1 MQNTGKLK
9 YRLDTGQANLALTQG
24 QFELHKLDLDRLIHI
39 DVKHH
44 LSLLTPCHFLIG
56 RFSPLKKSLINIKTR
71 IQQFW
76 TPIPFHTLIITP
88 TLVINLTL
96 IINLI

>member
-1 MQNTGKLK
+1 MQKIFHRHNALCEGGAAQQKRGELK

-56 RFSPLKKSLINIKTR
+56 RFSPLKFFY
-71 IQQFW
+71 Q
-76 TPIPFHTLIITP
+76 H
-88 TLVINLTL
+88 
-96 IINLI
+96 

>member
-9 YRLDTGQANLALTQG
+9 YRLDTGQASLALTQG

-56 RFSPLKKSLINIKTR
+56 RFSPLKFFTGTR
-71 IQQFW
+71 
-76 TPIPFHTLIITP
+76 PFFRKIGIVGQIT
-88 TLVINLTL
+88 TEKAVNEK
-96 IINLI
+96 